1 MRKYVIMGS
10 MLAACLFFAGLVEAK
25 PTKLKWGATSTRS
38 GLYANTV
45 AQAALVNQTYPD
57 LEITVVETGGYV
69 ENLVRTQKKT
79 IHLGPASAAAAYAA
93 YAGIIDYEG
102 KQLADI
108 RALWGG
114 YVTPIHIVTTK
125 KSGITRIE
133 DLNGVSF
140 AMNPGTTSGRLIEL
154 LFDALDIKP
163 NYRMMGIGASV
174 DAMKSGVV
182 DGWMKAGFKD
192 AAIMD
197 LESTM
202 EINVLTVTQEMIDK
216 MNAKYPAHG
225 LLMTIPAGLFNAV
238 TEDQV
243 SFAYVVSD
251 FIHKDVPDEVVEK
264 ILKATY
270 DKRNDLISNIAT
282 LREGRF
288 DDMYDVAIEYDLSV
302 PFHPAA
308 VKFYQ
313 ETLGVTI
320 PDKLLPPQ

>member
-1 MRKYVIMGS
+1 M
-10 MLAACLFFAGLVEAK
+10 AEAK
-25 PTKLKWGATSTRS
+25 STKVKWGATSTRS

-93 YAGIIDYEG
+93 YAGIIDYKG
-102 KQLADI
+102 KQLPDI
-108 RALWGG
+108 RSLWGG

-133 DLNGVSF
+133 DLNGATF

-154 LFDALDIKP
+154 LFDAIDVKP
-163 NYRMMGIGASV
+163 DYKMMGIGASV
-174 DAMKSGVV
+174 DAMKGGVV
-182 DGWMKAGFKD
+182 VGWMKAGFKD
-192 AAIMD
+192 SAIMD

-202 EINVLTVTQEMIDK
+202 EINVLQVTKEMIDK

-225 LLMTIPAGLFNAV
+225 LMMDIPAGLFKAV
-238 TEDQV
+238 TAEQK

-251 FIHKDVPDEVVEK
+251 FIHKDVPDAVVEK
-264 ILKATY
+264 LVKATY
-270 DKRNDLISNIAT
+270 DKRNELVNNIAT
-282 LREGRF
+282 LKEGRF
-288 DDMYDVAIEYDLSV
+288 TDMYDVAIEYDLSV

-308 VKFYQ
+308 AKFYQ

-320 PDKLLPPQ
+320 PEKLMPPK